1 MKATTTVANSL
12 LSSMGKMTTER
23 RQIQGKA
30 GFADYDH
37 IEAAI
42 PAG

>member
-1 MKATTTVANSL
+1 MKATITVANSL
-12 LSSMGKMTTER
+12 LSSMGKVPKR

-30 GFADYDH
+30 GFADDDH

-42 PAG
+42 AAG